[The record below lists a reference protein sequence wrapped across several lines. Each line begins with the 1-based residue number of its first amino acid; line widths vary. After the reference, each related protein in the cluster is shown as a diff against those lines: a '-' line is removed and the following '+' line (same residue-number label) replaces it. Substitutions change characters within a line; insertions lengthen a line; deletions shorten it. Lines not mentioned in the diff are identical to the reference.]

1 MTGNKLNKDSQP
13 FRVPENYFSE
23 TGEKLLVTLTEKQPE
38 SRSAGIK
45 RLLKPALMLAAAM
58 IAFAIISYSVLKI
71 LFPDDN
77 TLIEQDYTELLYEI
91 DEAELIN
98 ELSTDYNEDEHQ
110 PDPDDIIEYLV
121 DQDIEDLQ
129 IIELLN

>member
-1 MTGNKLNKDSQP
+1 MTGKKLNKDTQP

-23 TGEKLLVTLTEKQPE
+23 TGEKLFATLIEKEPE
-38 SRSAGIK
+38 SRSIRMK

-58 IAFAIISYSVLKI
+58 IAFAIISYSVLRI

-77 TLIEQDYTELLYEI
+77 TSSKQNYTELLYEI

-98 ELSTDYNEDEHQ
+98 ELSSDYNEDEHQ

>member
-1 MTGNKLNKDSQP
+1 MTGKKLNKDTQP

-23 TGEKLLVTLTEKQPE
+23 TGEKLFATLIEKEPE
-38 SRSAGIK
+38 NRIIRMK

-58 IAFAIISYSVLKI
+58 IAFAIISYSVLRI

-77 TLIEQDYTELLYEI
+77 TLSEQNYTELLYEI

-98 ELSTDYNEDEHQ
+98 ELSSDYNEDDHQ

-121 DQDIEDLQ
+121 DQDIENLQ

>member
-98 ELSTDYNEDEHQ
+98 ELSSDYNEDEHQ

>member
-98 ELSTDYNEDEHQ
+98 ELSTDYNEDEYQ